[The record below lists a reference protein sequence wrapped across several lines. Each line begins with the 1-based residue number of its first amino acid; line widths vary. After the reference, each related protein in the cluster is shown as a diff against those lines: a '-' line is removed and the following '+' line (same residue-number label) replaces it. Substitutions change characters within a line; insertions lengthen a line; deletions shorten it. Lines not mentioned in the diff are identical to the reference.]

1 MTLDAF
7 LEKFASSL
15 PHGSLWALAITLVAG
30 VVASAVCPCTVPV
43 GLGVAGVVG
52 SSGTDESPRSGFFVA
67 LAFFVGIVMNLRSSA
82 PSRAV

>member
-15 PHGSLWALAITLVAG
+15 PHESLGALAIALGAG

-43 GLGVAGVVG
+43 GLVVAGVVG
-52 SSGTDESPRSGFFVA
+52 SPAQTRAQAVGSPSPWLFSSA
-67 LAFFVGIVMNLRSSA
+67 SSSILRSSA